1 MVEKLI
7 LNIVKGTYYF
17 PDSICTFSQ
26 ISNLTSYF
34 MDYMYEDMTENF
46 DDFINLLASPNLEQ
60 NLLAKMYNN
69 RYSAAPYLFNYQN
82 NITFQNYLYLLKS
95 KEIYWLGQ
103 LQNGSKVSFD
113 ESYYSSIF
121 PNELLSYS
129 ISSNSSLYSLN
140 NLISDSY
147 YSDLLSTTNEL
158 RIIFLIVNVGLMFI
172 LLTFRIKDTIPLI

>member
-60 NLLAKMYNN
+60 NLLAKM
-69 RYSAAPYLFNYQN
+69 
-82 NITFQNYLYLLKS
+82 
-95 KEIYWLGQ
+95 
-103 LQNGSKVSFD
+103 
-113 ESYYSSIF
+113 
-121 PNELLSYS
+121 
-129 ISSNSSLYSLN
+129 
-140 NLISDSY
+140 
-147 YSDLLSTTNEL
+147 
-158 RIIFLIVNVGLMFI
+158 
-172 LLTFRIKDTIPLI
+172 